1 MKEKYNILKCIK
13 EKKQGRVEEEKM
25 PWAAVSKTGAEVLWV
40 ESPAPL
46 AFSLI
51 GYAYLKVIEE
61 FPPWCSGNKSD

>member
-46 AFSLI
+46 AFSHSFYHNLVSNKIYYILAMLI
-51 GYAYLKVIEE
+51 
-61 FPPWCSGNKSD
+61 